1 MINIYGKEGC
11 NACKKAVRICTDKGL
26 DYTYKSLGVDYQ
38 VSDFMK
44 IKEGHRSF
52 PLVTK
57 IVQYDD
63 VDMEE
68 YVGTYE
74 DLAKLLNN

>member
-1 MINIYGKEGC
+1 MILIYGKSGC
-11 NACKKAVRICTDKGL
+11 GSCVKAKQLCENKGL

-57 IVQYDD
+57 VVQYDG

-68 YVGTYE
+68 YIGTYE

>member
-1 MINIYGKEGC
+1 MILIYGKEGC
-11 NACKKAVRICTDKGL
+11 NTCKKAVRICTDKGL

-38 VSDFMK
+38 VSDFMR

-52 PLVTK
+52 PLITK
-57 IVQYDD
+57 VVQYDG